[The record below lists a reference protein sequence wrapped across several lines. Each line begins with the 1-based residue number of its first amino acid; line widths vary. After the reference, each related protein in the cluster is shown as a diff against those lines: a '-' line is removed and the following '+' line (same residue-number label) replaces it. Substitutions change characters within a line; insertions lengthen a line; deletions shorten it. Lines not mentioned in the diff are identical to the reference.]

1 MSRPAPT
8 LFRGK
13 HIEHQSYS
21 LMRDLLSLFLP
32 VRATSNSGR
41 KRREIEHKNYLSPAS
56 GITVGSSDHNPSL
69 ICILLEFVISFVH

>member
-8 LFRGK
+8 LFRRK

-21 LMRDLLSLFLP
+21 LMRDLSSLFLP

-41 KRREIEHKNYLSPAS
+41 KRREIEHKIMYLLLQAS
-56 GITVGSSDHNPSL
+56 QLAALITTHL
-69 ICILLEFVISFVH
+69 